1 MSCIERSKVW
11 HLRWEAPVFDP
22 VNGSADSVFV
32 RGRPLPGICRIV
44 GLTRKAKI
52 DELMGRGIAGSFLVY
67 NGRQLS
73 RWQIEVTLGFIPQ
86 DYETW
91 ETEWM
96 SLFKF
101 PKGMIRD
108 KDRSKEIAY
117 DISHPALAAAGV
129 KQFTIEEIKG
139 PESLEHGNINKYS
152 LSCIEFVPFPKIQ
165 TAKITSP
172 AATPEDPGDKLVR
185 EANEGFKAAHADNAN
200 AWKFNP

>member
-1 MSCIERSKVW
+1 
-11 HLRWEAPVFDP
+11 VFDP

-52 DELMGRGIAGSFLVY
+52 DEQMGPGLLGAFLFY
-67 NGRQLS
+67 RGRQLS
-73 RWQIEVTLGFIPQ
+73 RWQIEVTLGYISR

-91 ETEWM
+91 ETEWL

-101 PKGMIRD
+101 PKGPVYAGG
-108 KDRSKEIAY
+108 KTIAY

-139 PESLEHGNINKYS
+139 PETLEHGNINKYS
-152 LSCIEFVPFPKIQ
+152 LSCIEFVPRPRIQSGKIE
-165 TAKITSP
+165 AP

-185 EANEGFKAAHADNAN
+185 EATEGFRDALADSAR
-200 AWKFNP
+200 AWKSPP